1 MQLRSTLLICFVWL
15 LLLPATS
22 TRAQEV
28 STDPPPAPVRLMAE
42 WEESQAL
49 LVSWRNQHAI
59 LLREIVR
66 HGSAE
71 CKVII
76 FADNPSAVSN
86 YLSSGNVSLENVEIL
101 SPEYDSIW
109 IRDYG
114 PWTIYHNDV
123 DSLMIADYIY
133 NRPWRPNDDKIPAFI
148 AQYLGLPIYEAIEP
162 PYDWVHSGGNNLRDG
177 MGTIFSSDLILE
189 ENPFKTEAEIDQIA
203 NLFFGADRYVK
214 LPALP
219 YDVIHHLDMHMRFI
233 DEETIIIGEY
243 PDGVSDGPQ
252 IEANIEY
259 LLNEVPTPFGNPYRI
274 IRIPM
279 PPDAQGRYPDQ
290 NGDYRTYTNSL
301 FVNGTVLVPTY
312 DEQYDTTA
320 LRIYEEAL
328 PGYNIVGIDCNGI
341 IPSLGA
347 IHCITKLVGVN
358 DPLWIAHAR
367 LRDQESTEDAYPLSA
382 IIKHKSGIAEATL
395 HYRTADEADYTT
407 VNMVLSDTSESVWTS
422 SIPPFPENTVV
433 EYYLAAEAN
442 SGKSQVRPIVAP
454 EGYFRFKVD
463 ALQPAFGPESREIC
477 PGEAVAFENL
487 TTGAYDSIRWYF
499 PGGQPATST
508 VEMPTVTYQEGGS
521 YAVEL
526 IAYKGSI
533 ADTLAQMNHV
543 EVRQLQQPYLETFE
557 DAFPAATW
565 TVENPEGDLAAWER
579 VDFDFCDP
587 GAMRINNFL
596 VDTRNTSDYLR
607 ANFDLSSLNDPTLR
621 FDVAHAQ
628 KTTGIADGLR
638 VNLIDCDGNKTT
650 VYEAFGSD
658 LATASP
664 EISPFVPE
672 GCDEWR
678 TETVSLA
685 DFTGQA
691 VTIEFE
697 NVGDYGNF
705 IYLDLIEVLDLDPTS
720 ASFAEAGVL
729 KARIFPNPV
738 VNQAQLSVRSPKAG
752 VLAWSLTNQFGQQMR
767 SGQTEISAGGHQLQL
782 PVEGLSAGTYNLQLS
797 QGQSRTTLRMTIV
810 E

>member
-1 MQLRSTLLICFVWL
+1 
-15 LLLPATS
+15 
-22 TRAQEV
+22 
-28 STDPPPAPVRLMAE
+28 MAE
-42 WEESQAL
+42 WEEVQAL

-66 HGSAE
+66 HGVEE

-76 FADNPSAVSN
+76 FADNPSAVSDFLLADGVALDN
-86 YLSSGNVSLENVEIL
+86 IEIL

-148 AQYLGLPIYEAIEP
+148 AEHMGLPIFEATEA

-177 MGTIFSSDLILE
+177 MGTIFSSDLIME

-203 NLFFGADRYVK
+203 NLYFGADRYIK

-243 PDGVSDGPQ
+243 PEGVADGPQ

-259 LLNEVPTPFGNPYRI
+259 LLNEVPTAFDRNYRV
-274 IRIPM
+274 IRVPM
-279 PPDAQGRYPDQ
+279 PPDEDGRYPDN

-312 DEQYDTTA
+312 EEQYDTTA

-347 IHCITKLVGVN
+347 IHCITKLVGVQ

-367 LRDQESTEDAYPLSA
+367 LRDQESSATPYPVNA
-382 IIKHKSGIAEATL
+382 IIKHRSGIAEASL
-395 HYRTADEADYTT
+395 HYREAGDNSYTPVPMELADTAA
-407 VNMVLSDTSESVWTS
+407 SVWAS
-422 SIPPFPENTVV
+422 SIPPFPENTVI
-433 EYYLAAEAN
+433 EYYIAAEAS
-442 SGKSQVRPIVAP
+442 SGKTQVRPIVAP
-454 EGYFRFKVD
+454 EGYFRFKVN
-463 ALQPAFGPESREIC
+463 ALQPAFDAQAREIC
-477 PGEAVAFENL
+477 PGQPLAFQNL
-487 TTGAYDSIRWYF
+487 TTSVYDSIRWHF
-499 PGGQPATST
+499 PGGVPAVTT
-508 VEMPTVTYQEGGS
+508 AEDPVVTYPQSGTYPVS
-521 YAVEL
+521 LV
-526 IAYKGSI
+526 AYRGALS
-533 ADTLAQMNHV
+533 DTLTRSSHV
-543 EVRQLQQPYLETFE
+543 LVRQLTLPYLE
-557 DAFPAATW
+557 AFNAGFPEANWA
-565 TVENPEGDLAAWER
+565 VENPQDDLAAWEH
-579 VDFDFCDP
+579 VGFDLCDP

-607 ANFDLSSLNDPTLR
+607 ASFDLSGLEAPTLQ
-621 FDVAHAQ
+621 FDVAYAQ
-628 KTTGIADGLR
+628 KTTSIEDGLR
-638 VNLIDCDGNKTT
+638 VNLIDCDGNRVT
-650 VYEAFGSD
+650 VYEKYGAELS
-658 LATASP
+658 TASP
-664 EISPFVPE
+664 QISPFVPD
-672 GCDEWR
+672 GCEEWR
-678 TETVSLA
+678 RETVDLTSLA
-685 DFTGQA
+685 GQA

-705 IYLDLIEVLDLDPTS
+705 IYLDRIEVLDLNPS
-720 ASFAEAGVL
+720 GIIGRRANSLRAKV
-729 KARIFPNPV
+729 FPNPAV
-738 VNQAQLSVRSPKAG
+738 QTAQLFVESPVRG
-752 VLAWSLTNQFGQQMR
+752 QLIWSLSNQLGQQIR
-767 SGQTEISAGGHQLQL
+767 QGVQPVQAGQEQIQL
-782 PVEGLSAGTYNLQLS
+782 PVSSLPTGGYLLRVSLGEARATLQL
-797 QGQSRTTLRMTIV
+797 TIA

>member
-1 MQLRSTLLICFVWL
+1 MRLRAILPICFVWL
-15 LLLPATS
+15 LLLPAATVQ
-22 TRAQEV
+22 AQEV

-49 LVSWRNQHAI
+49 LVSWRNQHSV

-66 HGSAE
+66 HGVAE
-71 CKVII
+71 CGVII
-76 FADNPSAVSN
+76 FADNPSAVSS
-86 YLSSGNVSLENVEIL
+86 YLMSGDVALDNVEIL
-101 SPEYDSIW
+101 SPEFNSIW

-114 PWTIYHNDV
+114 PWTIYQNDV

-133 NRPWRPNDDKIPAFI
+133 NRPWRPDDDKIPAYI
-148 AQYLGLPIYEAIEP
+148 AEHLGLPIYEAIEA

-177 MGTIFSSDLILE
+177 MGTIFSSDLLLE

-214 LPALP
+214 LPSLP
-219 YDVIHHLDMHMRFI
+219 YDVIHHLDMHMRLI

-243 PDGVSDGPQ
+243 PEGVSDGPQ

-259 LLNEVPTPFGNPYRI
+259 LLNEVPTPFGNTYRI
-274 IRIPM
+274 IRTPM
-279 PPDAQGRYPDQ
+279 PPDDNGRYPDQ

-301 FVNGTVLVPTY
+301 FVNGTVMVPTY

-367 LRDQESTEDAYPLSA
+367 LRDQESTEAAYPVSA
-382 IIKHKSGIAEATL
+382 TIKHKSGIAEASL
-395 HYRTADEADYTT
+395 HYRVAGETAYTT
-407 VNMVLSDTSESVWTS
+407 LSMELTDTTASIWTS

-442 SGKSQVRPIVAP
+442 SGKAQVRPIVAP

-463 ALQPAFGPESREIC
+463 ALQPAFGPDSREIC
-477 PGEAVAFENL
+477 PGESIAFENQTL
-487 TTGAYDSIRWYF
+487 EGYDSIRWDF
-499 PGGQPATST
+499 PGGQPASST
-508 VEMPTVTYQEGGS
+508 EEAPIVTYVDGGS
-521 YAVEL
+521 YPVQL
-526 IAYKGSI
+526 IAYQGNL
-533 ADTLAQMNHV
+533 ADTLTRINHV

-557 DAFPAATW
+557 TAFPAEIW
-565 TVENPEGDLAAWER
+565 TVENPDDDFAAWER
-579 VDFDFCDP
+579 VDLDFCDP

-596 VDTRNTSDYLR
+596 LDTRNTSDYLR

-628 KTTGIADGLR
+628 KTTAIEDGLR
-638 VNLIDCDGNKTT
+638 VNLIDCEGNKTT
-650 VYEAFGSD
+650 VYEAFGD
-658 LATASP
+658 ELATASP

-672 GCDEWR
+672 GCEEWR
-678 TETVSLA
+678 TETISLSGFA
-685 DFTGQA
+685 GQA

-705 IYLDLIEVLDLDPTS
+705 IYLDLIEVLDLNPSS
-720 ASFAEAGVL
+720 APMTANEGL
-729 KARIFPNPV
+729 KARLFPNPV
-738 VNQAQLSVRSPKAG
+738 VSTAELLVSSPQAGILS
-752 VLAWSLTNQFGQQMR
+752 WSLTNQ
-767 SGQTEISAGGHQLQL
+767 SGQRIRNGKRNVPSGEHQFQL
-782 PVEGLSAGTYNLQLS
+782 PAQGLPAGTYNLQLS
-797 QGQSRTTLRMTIV
+797 QGQARTTLRMTVV

>member
-15 LLLPATS
+15 LLLPATPS
-22 TRAQEV
+22 LAQQV

-49 LVSWRNQHAI
+49 LVSWRNQHAV

-86 YLSSGNVSLENVEIL
+86 YLSSGNVALENVEIL
-101 SPEYDSIW
+101 GPEYDSIW

-148 AQYLGLPIYEAIEP
+148 AQHLGLPIYEAIEP

-203 NLFFGADRYVK
+203 NLFFGVDRYVK

-243 PDGVSDGPQ
+243 PEGVSDGPQ

-259 LLNEVPTPFGNPYRI
+259 LLNEVPTPFGNSYRI
-274 IRIPM
+274 IRTPM

-367 LRDQESTEDAYPLSA
+367 LRDQESTEEAYPLSA
-382 IIKHKSGIAEATL
+382 IIKHKSGITEATL
-395 HYRTADEADYTT
+395 NYRTAGEADYTT

-463 ALQPAFGPESREIC
+463 ALQPAFGPEAREIC
-477 PGEAVAFENL
+477 PGEPVLFENL
-487 TTGAYDSIRWYF
+487 TTGVYDSIRWYF

-508 VEMPTVTYQEGGS
+508 AEMPTVIYPEGGS

-672 GCDEWR
+672 GCEEWR

-705 IYLDLIEVLDLDPTS
+705 IYLDLIEVLDLDPSS
-720 ASFAEAGVL
+720 ASFAETGGL

-738 VNQAQLSVRSPKAG
+738 VNQAQLSVRSLKAG
-752 VLAWSLTNQFGQQMR
+752 VMAWSLTNQFGQRLR
-767 SGQTEISAGGHQLQL
+767 SGQTDLLGGGQQLQL
-782 PVEGLSAGTYNLQLS
+782 PVEGLPAGTYNLQLS

>member
-1 MQLRSTLLICFVWL
+1 
-15 LLLPATS
+15 
-22 TRAQEV
+22 
-28 STDPPPAPVRLMAE
+28 MAE

-49 LVSWRNQHAI
+49 LVSWRNQHAV

-66 HGSAE
+66 YGAAE

-76 FADNPSAVSN
+76 FADNPTAVSN
-86 YLSSGNVSLENVEIL
+86 YLISGDVDLENVEIL
-101 SPEYDSIW
+101 SPDYDSIW

-133 NRPWRPNDDKIPAFI
+133 NRPWRPDDDKIPAYI
-148 AQYLGLPIYEAIEP
+148 AQHLGLPIYEAIEA

-177 MGTIFSSDLILE
+177 LGTIFSSDLILD

-203 NLFFGADRYVK
+203 NLYFGVDRYVK
-214 LPALP
+214 LPSLP

-243 PDGVSDGPQ
+243 PEGVSDGPQ

-274 IRIPM
+274 IRMPM
-279 PPDAQGRYPDQ
+279 PPDDDGRYPDQ

-320 LRIYEEAL
+320 LRIYEESL

-347 IHCITKLVGVN
+347 IHCITKLVGVHE
-358 DPLWIAHAR
+358 PLWIAHAR
-367 LRDQESTEDAYPLSA
+367 LRDQESTEEAYPVSA
-382 IIKHKSGIAEATL
+382 IIKHRSGIAQATL
-395 HYRTADEADYTT
+395 HYRTAGATGYTA
-407 VNMVLSDTSESVWTS
+407 VEMELSDTTEAIWTS
-422 SIPPFPENTVV
+422 SIPAFPENTVV

-442 SGKSQVRPIVAP
+442 SGKTQVRPIVAP

-463 ALQPAFGPESREIC
+463 ALQPAFGPAPQAIC
-477 PGEAVAFENL
+477 PGELVTFGNQ
-487 TTGAYDSIRWYF
+487 TTGVYDSIRWDF

-508 VEMPTVTYQEGGS
+508 EEMPTILYTEGGS
-521 YAVEL
+521 YAVQL
-526 IAYKGSI
+526 IAYKGSLS
-533 ADTLAQMNHV
+533 DTLTQADHV
-543 EVRQLQQPYLETFE
+543 QVSQLQQPYLETFE
-557 DAFPAATW
+557 ATFPAEIW
-565 TVENPEGDLAAWER
+565 TVDNPEGDLAAWER
-579 VDFDFCDP
+579 IDLDFCDP

-621 FDVAHAQ
+621 FDVAYAQ
-628 KTTGIADGLR
+628 KTTAIEDGLR

-650 VYEAFGSD
+650 VYETFGID

-672 GCDEWR
+672 SCEEWR
-678 TETVSLA
+678 TETVSLT
-685 DFTGQA
+685 DFAGQA

-705 IYLDLIEVLDLDPTS
+705 IYLDLIEVMDLDPSS
-720 ASFAEAGVL
+720 APSAGQNVL
-729 KARIFPNPV
+729 QANVFPNPV
-738 VNQAQLSVRSPKAG
+738 RHTAQLMVNSPEAG
-752 VLAWSLTNQFGQQMR
+752 LLSWSLTNQMGQQMH
-767 SGQTEISAGGHQLQL
+767 SGQKQISPGSFQFQL
-782 PVEGLSAGTYNLQLS
+782 PFEGLPAGTYNLQLNI
-797 QGQSRTTLRMTIV
+797 GQANTTLRITIA

>member
-1 MQLRSTLLICFVWL
+1 MRLRAILLICFVCL
-15 LLLPATS
+15 LLLPAATVQ
-22 TRAQEV
+22 AQEV

-49 LVSWRNQHAI
+49 LVSWRNQHSV

-66 HGSAE
+66 HGVAE
-71 CKVII
+71 CGVII
-76 FADNPSAVSN
+76 FADNPSAVSS
-86 YLSSGNVSLENVEIL
+86 YLTSGNVALDNVEIL
-101 SPEYDSIW
+101 SPEYNSIW

-114 PWTIYHNDV
+114 PWTIYQNDV

-133 NRPWRPNDDKIPAFI
+133 NRPWRPDDDKIPAYI
-148 AQYLGLPIYEAIEP
+148 AQHLGLPIYEAIEA

-177 MGTIFSSDLILE
+177 MGTIFSSDLLLE

-214 LPALP
+214 LPSLP
-219 YDVIHHLDMHMRFI
+219 YDVIHHLDMHMRLI

-243 PDGVSDGPQ
+243 PEGVADGPQ

-259 LLNEVPTPFGNPYRI
+259 LLNEVPTPFGNTYRI
-274 IRIPM
+274 IRTPM
-279 PPDAQGRYPDQ
+279 PPDDNGRYPDQ

-301 FVNGTVLVPTY
+301 FVNGTVMVPTY

-347 IHCITKLVGVN
+347 IHCITKMVGVN

-367 LRDQESTEDAYPLSA
+367 LRDQETAEVAYPVSA
-382 IIKHKSGIAEATL
+382 TIKHKSGIADASLYYRVAGETAYTALSMELADTTEAI
-395 HYRTADEADYTT
+395 
-407 VNMVLSDTSESVWTS
+407 WTS
-422 SIPPFPENTVV
+422 SIPPFPENTVL

-442 SGKSQVRPIVAP
+442 SGKAQVRPIVAP

-463 ALQPAFGPESREIC
+463 ALQPAFGPDSQEIC
-477 PGEAVAFENL
+477 PGELITFDNQTSGL
-487 TTGAYDSIRWYF
+487 YDSIRWDF
-499 PGGQPATST
+499 PGGQPATSNE
-508 VEMPTVTYQEGGS
+508 EMPAVTYLESGS
-521 YAVEL
+521 YTVQLVAF
-526 IAYKGSI
+526 KGSL
-533 ADTLAQMNHV
+533 ADTLTRINYV

-557 DAFPAATW
+557 TAFPTEIW
-565 TVENPEGDLAAWER
+565 TVENPDEDFAAWER
-579 VDFDFCDP
+579 VDLDFCDP

-596 VDTRNTSDYLR
+596 LDTRNTSDYLR

-628 KTTGIADGLR
+628 KTTAIEDGLR
-638 VNLIDCDGNKTT
+638 VNLIDCEGNKTT
-650 VYEAFGSD
+650 VYEAFGGE

-672 GCDEWR
+672 GCEEWR
-678 TETVSLA
+678 TETISLS
-685 DFTGQA
+685 DFAGQA

-705 IYLDLIEVLDLDPTS
+705 IYLDLIEVLDLNPSSIPMTES
-720 ASFAEAGVL
+720 EGL
-729 KARIFPNPV
+729 KARLFPNPV
-738 VNQAQLSVRSPKAG
+738 ISTAELLVSSPQAGTLS
-752 VLAWSLTNQFGQQMR
+752 WSLTNQAGQRIRTGKRNMP
-767 SGQTEISAGGHQLQL
+767 SGEHQFQL
-782 PVEGLSAGTYNLQLS
+782 PVQGLPAGTYNLLLS
-797 QGQSRTTLRMTIV
+797 QGQARTTLRMTV
-810 E
+810 VK